1 MNLRVALHGEVKRND
16 ARSRSESESEEGVQ
30 SCVADAKPSDL
41 PLSRMISVEK
51 LLDEVRVGVKGQSNS
66 EIARTPRNAFRC
78 SLKPKASR
86 GRATDRMRGLHRLS
100 SPDKLRMLDVRS
112 LGVRAWVLRSVP
124 ERRTIRTAG

>member
-1 MNLRVALHGEVKRND
+1 MARLSATMRAAEAKASLKR
-16 ARSRSESESEEGVQ
+16 AFSHAWQTR
-30 SCVADAKPSDL
+30 
-41 PLSRMISVEK
+41 SVEK